1 MENADIKYLKV
12 LATQYPNIA
21 AAATE
26 IVNLKAILSL
36 PKATEHFIT
45 DVHGEYEQFRHV
57 MCNGSGAVQRKI
69 EDEFGSSL
77 GIPEKRT
84 LATLIYYPE
93 LKIKQIEGKLTQ
105 RENLEDWY
113 KVTIFRLIR
122 VCKNASS
129 KYTRSKPAKEDKRK
143 MARPVL
149 YQITDVFKGRKGK
162 GANDSGGFDLL
173 RLRLK
178 HKEIKQKRQELHH
191 FLHHRGDLHGS
202 GQGVRPIQRGDEGV
216 DIGGKQ
222 ARSHSRKAKE
232 KETGLTLSHTEGG
245 DQKRRH
251 HAEKHIFYVC
261 HGPTAFLTAGSS
273 PKMQHVSRRSH
284 QKEGPKMPSPRQKQ
298 PEVQRA
304 FSAAAKHKI
313 PM

>member
-1 MENADIKYLKV
+1 MENADFKYLKV

-105 RENLEDWY
+105 RENLEDW
-113 KVTIFRLIR
+113 
-122 VCKNASS
+122 
-129 KYTRSKPAKEDKRK
+129 
-143 MARPVL
+143 
-149 YQITDVFKGRKGK
+149 
-162 GANDSGGFDLL
+162 
-173 RLRLK
+173 
-178 HKEIKQKRQELHH
+178 
-191 FLHHRGDLHGS
+191 
-202 GQGVRPIQRGDEGV
+202 
-216 DIGGKQ
+216 
-222 ARSHSRKAKE
+222 
-232 KETGLTLSHTEGG
+232 
-245 DQKRRH
+245 
-251 HAEKHIFYVC
+251 
-261 HGPTAFLTAGSS
+261 
-273 PKMQHVSRRSH
+273 
-284 QKEGPKMPSPRQKQ
+284 
-298 PEVQRA
+298 
-304 FSAAAKHKI
+304 
-313 PM
+313 

>member
-1 MENADIKYLKV
+1 M
-12 LATQYPNIA
+12 QQP
-21 AAATE
+21 ATE

-129 KYTRSKPAKEDKRK
+129 KYTRSKVRKSLPKDFAYIIEELMTGRPDVADQEAYYNEIINSVIHTGRAAQLIIDFCYLVRRFTVDHLHVVGDIFDRWSIPASD
-143 MARPVL
+143 
-149 YQITDVFKGRKGK
+149 
-162 GANDSGGFDLL
+162 
-173 RLRLK
+173 
-178 HKEIKQKRQELHH
+178 
-191 FLHHRGDLHGS
+191 HG
-202 GQGVRPIQRGDEGV
+202 
-216 DIGGKQ
+216 
-222 ARSHSRKAKE
+222 
-232 KETGLTLSHTEGG
+232 
-245 DQKRRH
+245 
-251 HAEKHIFYVC
+251 
-261 HGPTAFLTAGSS
+261 
-273 PKMQHVSRRSH
+273 
-284 QKEGPKMPSPRQKQ
+284 
-298 PEVQRA
+298 
-304 FSAAAKHKI
+304 
-313 PM
+313 